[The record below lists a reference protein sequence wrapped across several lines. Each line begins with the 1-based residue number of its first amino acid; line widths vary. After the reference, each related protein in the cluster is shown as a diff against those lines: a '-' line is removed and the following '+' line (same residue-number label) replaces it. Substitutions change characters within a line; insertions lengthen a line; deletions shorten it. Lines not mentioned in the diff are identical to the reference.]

1 MKYLALIAS
10 SSVLARAGMCVCFKP
25 GVYFGFVVS
34 DEPANF
40 YVPGATP
47 LYTPDRQGALTY
59 IQSICGCV
67 VVQQFAP
74 GQRRY

>member
-1 MKYLALIAS
+1 
-10 SSVLARAGMCVCFKP
+10 
-25 GVYFGFVVS
+25 
-34 DEPANF
+34 
-40 YVPGATP
+40 VPGATP